1 MAIIKKFAPF
11 QNLTNFE
18 TLITDTAPNSDYFR
32 ITQLNETLTGGKNGF
47 LIEGSEFLKETTEIK
62 IEILDV
68 EGNPI
73 FFEPGDGIPE
83 YYEGNSKLISIH
95 VYDDTPIGV
104 GKITILG
111 ELKEYVEPN
120 GSIVSVPPEWDGVYN
135 VKWERSLQINKNLSN
150 ETVVRFYKR
159 PLVTITELI
168 KPIFSKSIPTVTDT
182 GYVHGVS
189 EVPAAGTD
197 IRTWRTNT
205 LYKLIRTSGSWDRD
219 VDENTITIS
228 SPSHTA
234 KIIEVLS
241 DREVLV
247 DVPYTSNNIVS
258 DFISGSYS
266 VTYSD
271 FQNETIGESTLT
283 GSFAKIDITQLKTF
297 VGDVARVKVF
307 RKSRNAVGDFQFV
320 QESKLESS
328 ELLRDVTTT
337 SNTEI
342 PYGRFDESNLSTYW
356 VSSSNE
362 HPLSIDSSTLS
373 QAVKFDYNNSVGGV
387 QQLITSQS
395 FSISKDVEYTLNF
408 RTLLSGSI
416 DDSNKSI
423 RAFFSSSNFTQ
434 NFTTISGSAVY
445 RTRQNISQNILS
457 ENTGDAKLVF
467 EVKGDDWYIS
477 NVSLKNAQDTSFSPD
492 EFTLIQDIP
501 RKLASETFD
510 FRFEFYDI
518 NNNYIPVDVTSVGV
532 FDGGNDFPTSGK
544 LLTFESDR
552 NAFRFS
558 SGSIANPYNQ
568 TIQFSLTRN
577 NLTGSTTFESSA
589 FDVDGNYLNPSN
601 YSQYP
606 GLLTNVTT
614 AGGLLT
620 LSNFTGS
627 YSGAGVAP
635 YVGSIVYTASL
646 ENLQEFETVYRL
658 EDGDNA
664 PQLIVTS
671 NANQFTYEPTELD
684 PKPAGQSITVRAQ
697 RKNLASLVTPLT
709 VNSGS
714 NKPPLTYVG
723 TQGGIDTYSISANTF
738 SSSFSSN
745 DFDEVTYSFTGS
757 DIFGNTQ
764 SDEITLSKVIN
775 FDGVS
780 ITLTNDSTTFRA
792 NGQGVI
798 LDDLTSGD
806 GIVEMRIGNKVIQ
819 QNNGLGSSNRFDIV
833 SATATNVTEAYS
845 SYLTNEYGISA
856 MSQDSGSLSLNITY
870 LAGDNSTSQS
880 FQKKVNYTKNRIAP
894 PSITFDTTNKNQNNS
909 AESTGVQVGDFDDST
924 ITIREFYTGSIT
936 SFNSSDISLEITS
949 GTDDKDGNDLVT
961 RSGLTLSFG
970 RLPSNV
976 SSTQVGLTA
985 TVTDSEGVSRE
996 VTDSI
1001 SLSNTLA
1008 SPPNVEVQVFPTSQ
1022 TITSNSVGNG
1032 SATPSNLTL
1041 VVSEGGATR
1050 TISSI
1055 GTITT
1060 TGGLTVN
1067 TPSSP
1072 FTTISF
1078 TSDASDMTSDTGTI
1092 TIPVTTTNS
1101 EGTSITKSVSSTVT
1115 RTREGETPVLVT
1127 LTPQAQTI
1135 TADSQ
1140 GNGTQSPQT
1149 ISVSAKQGSVDVF
1162 DSMTVSYG
1170 GGISGTVSSNNLTF
1184 TDTASDMTSDT
1195 ETITF
1200 AVTYTNSEGSTSTEN
1215 INATISRTRT
1225 ASPVI
1230 VASLNPQVQTVDSN
1244 SDFSS
1249 VTDPSTITLIV
1260 NEGGSSNYGYDS
1272 SGDIASNK
1280 FRVTAVSGGTFNTA
1294 TGVITPTTPSGA
1306 SGTSGTVTYSYT
1318 NSEGTTFTGKTID
1331 FSVGVAVQG
1340 EDGATGARGAD
1351 GISGVSGLSFDISP
1365 AGQSITRT
1373 QTPVSY
1379 GTPSAFTVNV
1389 FQGPTQLTYDDT
1401 APYANGSFYID
1412 NVSGG
1417 TNNDNKTITPSTPN
1431 SLTSVTTTFD
1441 INYTDV
1447 SGSTGTVSKSHITN
1461 VVIDGN
1467 TGPGIVHTGEWES
1480 GRNYQFSDNGG
1491 GTGRRDSVLYSGT
1504 YYAATAQHT
1513 STASGTTGPPGVG
1526 SNWESL
1532 GSQDLFVAAKIAV
1545 FEDSFIQNTLNVG
1558 ENNSGGLHAANITLA
1573 GGSTNPYIS
1582 LGQGTGT
1589 TVDQSYN
1596 AEGIFLG
1603 VSSGTPK
1610 LSLKSS
1616 TNSLLWDGTNLT
1628 VNGGGTFSG
1637 NLSAAGGSFNGS
1649 LSVGSTNN
1657 ILKVDSAGNLQIG
1670 HATFASA
1677 PFRVT
1682 NSGAVTATNITATG
1696 GRVGPLVMG
1705 GNIIYIGTGTFGNAN
1720 TQFFAGTDDAAE
1732 IFSLGDKLTWDGTT
1746 LNISGNVVITGT
1758 GTTATAISN
1767 AQTTANAA
1775 TGSAAAAQTTA
1786 NTANSKADSINA
1798 TTSSLE
1804 NPSSYAFGAGA
1815 GAFDLTTAT
1824 AATGLNLTS
1833 EYLGYYDGSTFKS
1846 YMDSSGNF
1854 YLGGTGGALQF
1865 AQDTGLLTVTTGATI
1880 GGWTIGASAIST
1892 STLTGGS
1899 DGGNTTAGMTI
1910 NSGGWISAKEFNISS
1925 SGIASFSTNAK
1936 LGTAPFSD
1944 AFDPDAL
1951 GKLRIKNDVRFLDT
1965 TTNLSSPFS
1974 TIFGVDTEGPKFVS
1988 GTRFG
1993 GTTFS
1998 SVVDT
2003 VDDAFDNIA
2012 AGTFSYTCVLP
2023 GTKIL
2028 TERGEVNIEDTN
2040 KGDIIKVYNF
2050 FTETWEWSPIDE
2062 IFVNKAKGWSHI
2074 KTKLGI
2080 ELKCSNSHWLY
2091 HPSYPGHKIETDE
2104 LGVGGQLY
2112 VYHDGELKTDIIT
2125 SIDTFDEEVTVYN
2138 YELERIHN
2146 YVSDGV
2152 LSHNTAKLEEYTTL
2166 GHQYVKNISTNISQ
2180 GDLVKLDSNN
2190 ELIKVT
2196 SSKDTSVVGILW
2208 EKQLPLSIEEFESG
2222 SIYNWKTD
2230 VIGVSSSV
2238 LHEQYNN
2245 EVSSSFRDSFGNYIP
2260 TNETGSKEIWRV
2272 ASIGDSVDYNVS
2284 GSYFTLT
2291 GFKMCN
2297 QGGDV
2302 IPGDLLCSS
2311 DTPGYLMKQPSE
2323 WIIIGFNEDSTP
2335 IYEERQSHCSYTV
2348 AKCMTSSSWDSNG
2361 KMENVYGYLYCG

>member
-32 ITQLNETLTGGKNGF
+32 ITQLDETLTGGKNGF
-47 LIEGSEFLKETTEIK
+47 LIEGSEFLKETTEVK

-83 YYEGNSKLISIH
+83 YYEGNSKLISVH

-120 GSIVSVPPEWDGVYN
+120 GSIVSVPSEWDGVYN

-189 EVPAAGTD
+189 EIPPAGTD

-247 DVPYTSNNIVS
+247 DVPYTSDNIVS

-328 ELLRDVTTT
+328 ELLRDITTT

-356 VSSSNE
+356 VSSSND
-362 HPLSIDSSTLS
+362 HPLSIDSSVLS

-408 RTLLSGSI
+408 RTLLSGSLS
-416 DDSNKSI
+416 DTNKSI
-423 RAFFSSSNFTQ
+423 RAYFSSSDFTQ
-434 NFTTISGSAVY
+434 TFTTISGSAVY

-467 EVKGDDWYIS
+467 EVKGDDWYLS
-477 NVSLKNAQDTSFSPD
+477 NASLKNAQDTSFSPD

-518 NNNYIPVDVTSVGV
+518 NNNYIPVDVTAVGV

-714 NKPPLTYVG
+714 NKPPLTYVA
-723 TQGGIDTYSISANTF
+723 TQGGIDTYTISANTF

-745 DFDEVTYSFTGS
+745 NFDEVTYSFTGS

-780 ITLTNDSTTFRA
+780 ITLSNESTSFRA

-798 LDDLTSGD
+798 LDDVTSGD
-806 GIVEMRIGNKVIQ
+806 GEVEMRIGNKEIAHS
-819 QNNGLGSSNRFDIV
+819 NGLLSPNRFDII

-845 SYLTNEYGISA
+845 SYTTNEYGISA
-856 MSQDSGSLSLNITY
+856 MSADSGSLLLNIKY

-880 FQKKVNYTKNRIAP
+880 FQKKVNYNKNRIAS
-894 PSITFDTTNKNQNNS
+894 PSIVFDTTNKTQNVD
-909 AESTGVQVGDFDDST
+909 AKSTGVQLSSFDSSV
-924 ITIREFYTGSIT
+924 ISIREFYTGSLT
-936 SFNSSDISLEITS
+936 SFSSGDIDLTITS
-949 GTDDKDGNDLVT
+949 GSDDESGNPLVT
-961 RSGLTLSFG
+961 RSGLTLSYG
-970 RLPSNV
+970 KLPNGSN
-976 SSTQVGLTA
+976 STQVGLTA
-985 TVTDSEGVSRE
+985 TVTDSEGTSRE
-996 VTDSI
+996 VSDTI
-1001 SLSNTLA
+1001 SLSKTNA
-1008 SPPNVEVQVFPTSQ
+1008 SAPNVEIQVYPSAQ
-1022 TITSNSVGNG
+1022 SISSNSRGSG
-1032 SATPSNLTL
+1032 SASPGNLSI
-1041 VVSEGGATR
+1041 VVNEGGSTR

-1067 TPSSP
+1067 TPTSP
-1072 FTTISF
+1072 YTTISF
-1078 TSDASDMTSDTGTI
+1078 SSDASDMTSDTGTI
-1092 TIPVTTTNS
+1092 TIPVTTTNT
-1101 EGTSITKSVSSTVT
+1101 EGTSVTKSVTATVS
-1115 RTREGETPVLVT
+1115 RARAARPNIESWV
-1127 LTPQAQTI
+1127 TPQAQTV
-1135 TADSQ
+1135 TSNSD
-1140 GNGTQSPQT
+1140 G
-1149 ISVSAKQGSVDVF
+1149 GS
-1162 DSMTVSYG
+1162 SSTPNSLTV
-1170 GGISGTVSSNNLTF
+1170 N
-1184 TDTASDMTSDT
+1184 
-1195 ETITF
+1195 
-1200 AVTYTNSEGSTSTEN
+1200 AVEGSTTRLTSVTATGTGVTVGSITYNGGSSPYNYATIPLSSVSSDNASVAITANWTDSEGN
-1215 INATISRTRT
+1215 TGSNSLTATISRSKKAT
-1225 ASPVI
+1225 PGV
-1230 VASLNPQVQTVDSN
+1230 VALLNPQTQTVDSN
-1244 SDFSS
+1244 PNFSS
-1249 VTDPSTITLIV
+1249 VTDPSTITLSV
-1260 NEGGSSNYGYDS
+1260 NEGGSNYTYQSGT
-1272 SGDIASNK
+1272 GDIDSNK
-1280 FRVTAVSGGTFNTA
+1280 FRITSVSGGTRNSS
-1294 TGVITPTTPSGA
+1294 TGVITPTTPSSA
-1306 SGTSGTVTYSYT
+1306 TGTSGTVTFSYT

-1331 FSVGVAVQG
+1331 FSVGVSVQG
-1340 EDGATGARGAD
+1340 EDGEDGDTGAD
-1351 GISGVSGLSFDISP
+1351 GAPGVSGLSFDISP

-1379 GTPSAFTVNV
+1379 GAPSAFTVNV
-1389 FQGPTQLTYDDT
+1389 FQGPTQLDYDDSS
-1401 APYANGSFYID
+1401 PYSNGSFYID

-1417 TNNDNKTITPSTPN
+1417 TNNNNKTITPTTPN
-1431 SLTSVTTTFD
+1431 SLTAVTTTFD

-1447 SGSTGTVSKSHITN
+1447 SGSTGTVTKSHITN
-1461 VVIDGN
+1461 VVVDGN

-1480 GRNYQFSDNGG
+1480 GRDYQFSDNGG
-1491 GTGRRDSVLYSGT
+1491 GTGRRDSVLYNGT

-1513 STASGTTGPPGVG
+1513 STNNTNSSTGKPGSGP
-1526 SNWESL
+1526 WESL
-1532 GSQDLFVAAKIAV
+1532 GTQDLFVAAKIAI

-1558 ENNSGGLHAANITLA
+1558 SNNSGGLHAANITLA
-1573 GGSTNPYIS
+1573 GGSANPYIS

-1589 TVDQSYN
+1589 TVDQSYDS
-1596 AEGIFLG
+1596 EGIFLG

-1610 LSLKSS
+1610 LSLKSD

-1637 NLSAAGGSFNGS
+1637 DLSAAGGTFSGNLSAAGGSFTGS
-1649 LSVGSTNN
+1649 LSVGSSND
-1657 ILKVDSAGNLQIG
+1657 ILKVDSSGNLQIG
-1670 HATFASA
+1670 HATFSSA

-1682 NSGAVTATNITATG
+1682 KGGAVTATNITATG
-1696 GRVGPLVMG
+1696 GTVGPLTMAD
-1705 GNIIYIGTGTFGNAN
+1705 NLIYVGSGTFGNAN
-1720 TQFFAGTDDAAE
+1720 TQFFVGTDDAAE
-1732 IFSLGDKLTWDGTT
+1732 VFSLGNKLTWNGTT
-1746 LNISGNVVITGT
+1746 LSISGNITV
-1758 GTTATAISN
+1758 SN
-1767 AQTTANAA
+1767 TSDFAPTNAEPNSSAQ
-1775 TGSAAAAQTTA
+1775 
-1786 NTANSKADSINA
+1786 D
-1798 TTSSLE
+1798 

-1815 GAFDLTTAT
+1815 GAFDLKSAT

-1833 EYLGYYDGSTFKS
+1833 QYLGYYDGSNFKS

-1854 YLGGTGGALQF
+1854 YLGGTSGAL
-1865 AQDTGLLTVTTGATI
+1865 T
-1880 GGWTIGASAIST
+1880 WTAST
-1892 STLTGGS
+1892 STLNVNRITATSGTIGAYTIDSNSLRKGTKVGSGEFAAAGDITYGNGFISAHGFYIDTDGNFVQKKGSKVS
-1899 DGGNTTAGMTI
+1899 DGTNEVALDDVFDI
-1910 NSGGWISAKEFNISS
+1910 KDDSS
-1925 SGIASFSTNAK
+1925 SVKRLVLKDSVN
-1936 LGTAPFSD
+1936 FSD
-1944 AFDPDAL
+1944 GTNTPRPF
-1951 GKLRIKNDVRFLDT
+1951 NDVFAVDT
-1965 TTNLSSPFS
+1965 TGLF
-1974 TIFGVDTEGPKFVS
+1974 FKS
-1988 GTRFG
+1988 GTRFNDG
-1993 GTTFS
+1993 LATRTFS
-1998 SVVDT
+1998 SKFSAIALEFDT
-2003 VDDAFDNIA
+2003 VESNFDAVDS
-2012 AGTFSYTCVLP
+2012 GFSAYTECVLP
-2023 GTKIL
+2023 GTKII
-2028 TERGEVNIEDTN
+2028 TKRGEVNVEDTHIN
-2040 KGDIIKVYNF
+2040 DIIKVYNF
-2050 FTETWEWSPIDE
+2050 FSGTWEWSPIQE
-2062 IFVNKAKGWSHI
+2062 ILKRKTKGWSHV
-2074 KTKLGI
+2074 KTKLGY

-2091 HPSYPGHKIETDE
+2091 HPDYPGHKIETDE
-2104 LGVGGQLY
+2104 LGVGGELY
-2112 VYHDGELKTDIIT
+2112 VYHNGVIRPDIIE
-2125 SIDTFDEEVTVYN
+2125 SIDTFDEEVLVYN

-2146 YVSDGV
+2146 YISNGI
-2152 LSHNTAKLEEYTTL
+2152 LSHNNAKINYAVTL
-2166 GHQYVKNISTNISQ
+2166 GHRYVKNISTNISQ

-2190 ELIKVT
+2190 ELVKST
-2196 SSKDTSVVGILW
+2196 SSKDSSVVGILW
-2208 EKQLPLSIEEFESG
+2208 EKVEPSRFSLVSG
-2222 SIYNWKTD
+2222 SNTEPTESDISASL
-2230 VIGVSSSV
+2230 V
-2238 LHEQYNN
+2238 
-2245 EVSSSFRDSFGNYIP
+2245 DSFGNYIP

-2272 ASIGDSVDYNVS
+2272 ASIGDSLDVDS
-2284 GSYFTLT
+2284 TGSLTLS

-2302 IPGDLLCSS
+2302 APGDLLCSS

-2323 WIIIGFNEDSTP
+2323 WIVTGFNGDSTP
-2335 IYEERQSHCSYTV
+2335 IYEERQSQCSYTI
-2348 AKCMTSSSWDSNG
+2348 AKCMVSSSWDSNG

>member
-120 GSIVSVPPEWDGVYN
+120 GSIVSVPPEWGGVYN

-189 EVPAAGTD
+189 EIPAAGTD

-266 VTYSD
+266 ATYSD

-356 VSSSNE
+356 VSSSND

-416 DDSNKSI
+416 DNSNKSI

-819 QNNGLGSSNRFDIV
+819 HNNGLGSSNRFDIV

-996 VTDSI
+996 VADSI

-1022 TITSNSVGNG
+1022 TITSNSVGSG
-1032 SATPSNLTL
+1032 SVTPSNLTL
-1041 VVSEGGATR
+1041 VVSEGGTTR

-1101 EGTSITKSVSSTVT
+1101 EGTPITKSVSSTVT

-1162 DSMTVSYG
+1162 DSMNVSYG
-1170 GGISGTVSSNNLTF
+1170 GGINGTVSSNNLTF

-1260 NEGGSSNYGYDS
+1260 NEGGSNYTHTTGTVT
-1272 SGDIASNK
+1272 ANK
-1280 FRVTAVSGGTFNTA
+1280 FKITEVTNCTNNNNGT
-1294 TGVITPTTPSGA
+1294 ITPDTPSGA

-1340 EDGATGARGAD
+1340 QDGAAGARGD
-1351 GISGVSGLSFDISP
+1351 NGISGVSGLSFDISP
-1365 AGQSITRT
+1365 AVQSITRT
-1373 QTPVSY
+1373 QTPVTY
-1379 GTPSAFTVNV
+1379 GTPSTFTVNV
-1389 FQGPTQLTYDDT
+1389 FQGPTQLTYDNS
-1401 APYANGSFYID
+1401 APYSNGSFYID

-1417 TNNDNKTITPSTPN
+1417 TNNNNKTITPSTPN

-1491 GTGRRDSVLYSGT
+1491 GTGRRDSVRYNGT

-1513 STASGTTGPPGVG
+1513 STDNSNLLTGRPESGP
-1526 SNWESL
+1526 WESL
-1532 GSQDLFVAAKIAV
+1532 GTQDLFVAAKIAI

-1573 GGSTNPYIS
+1573 GGSQNPYIS

-1603 VSSGTPK
+1603 VTSGTPK

-1637 NLSAAGGSFNGS
+1637 NLSAAGGTFSGDLSAVGGTFEGS
-1649 LSVGSTNN
+1649 LAVGSGDD
-1657 ILKVDSAGNLQIG
+1657 ILKVDSSGNLHIG
-1670 HATFASA
+1670 DANYVDA
-1677 PFRVT
+1677 PFKVSNDGT
-1682 NSGAVTATNITATG
+1682 LTATG
-1696 GRVGPLVMG
+1696 A
-1705 GNIIYIGTGTFGNAN
+1705 T
-1720 TQFFAGTDDAAE
+1720 
-1732 IFSLGDKLTWDGTT
+1732 
-1746 LNISGNVVITGT
+1746 ISGAITITSGQ
-1758 GTTATAISN
+1758 TADAI
-1767 AQTTANAA
+1767 AQAKSVADAA
-1775 TGSAAAAQTTA
+1775 TGSAATAQGAAD
-1786 NTANSKADSINA
+1786 TANSKADAINA

-1804 NPSSYAFGAGA
+1804 NPTAFTPTSDAG
-1815 GAFDLTTAT
+1815 TTD
-1824 AATGLNLTS
+1824 GLH
-1833 EYLGYYDGSTFKS
+1833 LGQNRLGFIKDGTWKT
-1846 YMDSSGNF
+1846 YMDNGGNF
-1854 YLGGTGGALQF
+1854 YLSGTDAGANSPLSF
-1865 AQDTGLLTVTTGATI
+1865 NGSNGNLTVTAGATI
-1880 GGWTIGASAIST
+1880 GGWTIDSSAIST
-1892 STLTGGS
+1892 TILTGGS
-1899 DGGNTTAGMTI
+1899 DGVNTTAGMTI
-1910 NSGGWISAKEFNISS
+1910 NSAGYISAKEFNISS
-1925 SGIASFSTNAK
+1925 QGIASFSTNAK
-1936 LGTAPFSD
+1936 LGTGTFSD
-1944 AFDPDAL
+1944 AFVPDAL
-1951 GKLRIKNDVRFLDT
+1951 GLRIKNTVRFTDIT
-1965 TTNLSSPFS
+1965 SNYTAPFGD
-1974 TIFGVDTEGPKFVS
+1974 IFEIDQQGPRFVS

-1993 GTTFS
+1993 STSFS
-1998 SVVDT
+1998 SVIDS
-2003 VDDAFDNIA
+2003 VDDAFTALDTS
-2012 AGTFSYTCVLP
+2012 GYLSYGCVLP

-2028 TERGEVNIEDTN
+2028 TERGEVNVEDTN

-2062 IFVNKAKGWSHI
+2062 ILVNKVKGWSHI

-2112 VYHDGELKTDIIT
+2112 VYHDGELKPDIIT
-2125 SIDTFDEEVTVYN
+2125 SINTFDEVVTVYN

-2152 LSHNTAKLEEYTTL
+2152 LSHNNAKLAYETTL

-2196 SSKDTSVVGILW
+2196 SSKDVSVVGILW
-2208 EKQLPLSIEEFESG
+2208 EKQVPLSIEEFESG
-2222 SIYNWKTD
+2222 SMYNWKTN
-2230 VIGVSSSV
+2230 VVGVSSSV
-2238 LHEQYNN
+2238 LHEEYNN
-2245 EVSSSFRDSFGNYIP
+2245 EASSSFRDSFGNYIP
-2260 TNETGSKEIWRV
+2260 TNETGSKEIWKV

-2323 WIIIGFNEDSTP
+2323 WIIIGFNGDSTP

-2348 AKCMTSSSWDSNG
+2348 AKCMISSSWDSNG